1 MQETTLLERTDNK
14 LLDRYANVL
23 KALAHPIRMAIVD
36 LLHTEKEGMTVT
48 QIYEKLRLEQAVA
61 SHHLGILRDKG
72 VLEHYRTGKHTYYF
86 LEKQYMQD
94 IIRLVQQT
102 A

>member
-1 MQETTLLERTDNK
+1 MQDPTLLERTDTK
-14 LLDRYANVL
+14 LLDKYANVL

-36 LLHTEKEGMTVT
+36 LLHQKEGMTVT

-72 VLEHYRTGKHTYYF
+72 VLEHYRVGKHTYYY
-86 LEKQYMQD
+86 LEKQNMLN
-94 IIRLVQQT
+94 IIRLVEQS